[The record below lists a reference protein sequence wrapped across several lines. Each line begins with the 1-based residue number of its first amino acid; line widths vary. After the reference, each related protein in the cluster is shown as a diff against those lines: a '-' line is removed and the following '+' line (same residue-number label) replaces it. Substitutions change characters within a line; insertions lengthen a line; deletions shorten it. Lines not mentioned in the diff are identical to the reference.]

1 MHGGENPATQGWLAP
16 PGGGGQAPVPRLTR
30 CVHIPCPWAAAPI
43 TLPAVRQESAALV
56 RTPTEQEL
64 PPPPRSRA
72 ERLRALSSEAF
83 DVLIIGGGVT
93 GAGAAHDAA
102 LRGLRVALVERE
114 DFASGTSSRSSRLI
128 HGGVRYLEHGHL
140 GLVFES
146 SIERMRLL
154 RLAPHL
160 VRPLAFTWPVYQGA
174 RVPRWKLTA
183 GLMLYDALALFRNVK
198 SHRSFNARQVLEAE
212 PHLRSEG
219 LKGGACYYDAATDD
233 ARLTFANA
241 LGASE
246 AGATVLNHA
255 SVREL
260 VIEEG
265 KARGAV
271 VVDHLSGQHL
281 TVRARTLVNATGPWT
296 DEIRRL
302 EAHGEATPAVRGS
315 KGVHIAVPRERLG
328 NRHALTLLSPVD
340 GRVMFVLPAERHAI
354 IGTTETATRAHPAE
368 VRASEADVAYLL
380 ASANAFFPE
389 AKLVREDVVSAWA
402 GIRPL
407 VARGY
412 SGSGSAG
419 SASREHLI
427 DVSPSGVIAISGGKL
442 TTYRVM
448 ARDVVNAV
456 ERQLDL
462 PHRKSATETQ
472 PLPGGELRS
481 VDAELQA
488 VLPEVGQAEV
498 AHHLVHAYGS
508 RWRQVWRLT
517 QEEASLARP
526 LVEGLPYLR
535 AEAAHGVTHEFV
547 HTLADLLIRRLKVA
561 FETRDQGAEAARAA
575 AEVMAPRLGWDRAE
589 TQRQLDDYARDAGRI
604 FQIDPADA

>member
-1 MHGGENPATQGWLAP
+1 
-16 PGGGGQAPVPRLTR
+16 
-30 CVHIPCPWAAAPI
+30 
-43 TLPAVRQESAALV
+43 VRQSAALV
-56 RTPTEQEL
+56 RTHTEQEL
-64 PPPPRSRA
+64 PPPPASRA
-72 ERLRALSSEAF
+72 ERLRALASEAF
-83 DVLIIGGGVT
+83 DLLVIGGGVT
-93 GAGAAHDAA
+93 GAGAARDAA
-102 LRGLRVALVERE
+102 LRGLRVALVERD

-160 VRPLAFTWPVYQGA
+160 VRPLAFTWPVYKGA
-174 RVPRWKLTA
+174 RIPRWKLNA

-198 SHRSFNARQVLEAE
+198 AHRNLNARKVIAAE
-212 PHLRSEG
+212 PSLLSEG

-246 AGATVLNHA
+246 AGAVVLNHA
-255 SVREL
+255 SVSRL

-271 VVDHLSGQHL
+271 VVDHLSGQEH
-281 TVRARTLVNATGPWT
+281 TVRARVLVNATGPWS
-296 DEIRRL
+296 DEIRKLDSQR
-302 EAHGEATPAVRGS
+302 EAPAVRGS

-328 NRHALTLLSPVD
+328 NHNALTLLSPVD
-340 GRVMFVLPAERHAI
+340 GRVMFVLPADKHAI
-354 IGTTETATRAHPAE
+354 VGTTETATRAHPAE

-380 ASANAFFPE
+380 ASANAFFPQ
-389 AKLVREDVVSAWA
+389 AKLVRSDVVSAWA

-412 SGSGSAG
+412 SQGGGAG
-419 SASREHLI
+419 SASREHVI
-427 DVSPSGVIAISGGKL
+427 DLSPSGVIAISGGKL

-456 ERQLDL
+456 ERQLQVPL
-462 PHRKSATETQ
+462 RKSGTETL
-472 PLPGGELRS
+472 PLPGGNLRS
-481 VDAELQA
+481 VDAEL
-488 VLPEVGQAEV
+488 EVALREV
-498 AHHLVHAYGS
+498 AHVDVALHLVRAYGS
-508 RWRQVWRLT
+508 RWRQVWGLT
-517 QEEASLARP
+517 REEASLAQP

-535 AEAAHGVTHEFV
+535 AEAAHGVSHEFV

-575 AEVMAPRLGWDRAE
+575 AEVMAPRLGWNSAE
-589 TQRQLDDYARDAGRI
+589 TQRQLEAYTHDAGRI
-604 FQIDPADA
+604 FSIDPADG

>member
-1 MHGGENPATQGWLAP
+1 M
-16 PGGGGQAPVPRLTR
+16 
-30 CVHIPCPWAAAPI
+30 
-43 TLPAVRQESAALV
+43 RQESAALI
-56 RTPTEQEL
+56 RTPTEQET
-64 PPPPRSRA
+64 PPPPPPRA
-72 ERLRALSSEAF
+72 ERLRVLGSEAF

-93 GAGAAHDAA
+93 GTGAARDAA

-160 VRPLAFTWPVYQGA
+160 VRPLAFTWPVYKGA
-174 RVPRWKLTA
+174 RIPRWKLNA

-198 SHRSFNARQVLEAE
+198 GHRGLNARQTIEAE
-212 PHLRSEG
+212 PG
-219 LKGGACYYDAATDD
+219 LLPDGLTGGARYYDAATDD

-246 AGATVLNHA
+246 AGAVILNHA
-255 SVREL
+255 SVRRL

-271 VVDHLSGQHL
+271 MVDHLSGQEL
-281 TVRARTLVNATGPWT
+281 TVRARVLVNATGPWS
-296 DEIRRL
+296 DEIRKL
-302 EAHGEATPAVRGS
+302 DATGETHAVRGS
-315 KGVHIAVPRERLG
+315 KGVHISVPRERVG
-328 NRHALTLLSPVD
+328 NREALTLLSPLD
-340 GRVMFVLPAERHAI
+340 GRVMFILPAGKHTI
-354 IGTTETATRAHPAE
+354 IGTTETSTRAHPAE
-368 VRASEADVAYLL
+368 VRASEKDVEYLL
-380 ASANAFFPE
+380 ASANAFFPQ
-389 AKLVREDVVSAWA
+389 AKLARADVVSAWA

-407 VARGY
+407 VSRGY
-412 SGSGSAG
+412 SGGGDAG
-419 SASREHLI
+419 SASREHAI
-427 DVSPSGVIAISGGKL
+427 DLSPSGVIAISGGKL

-456 ERQLDL
+456 EHQLGV
-462 PHRKSATETQ
+462 PRRKTVTETL
-472 PLPGGELRS
+472 PLPGGDLPS
-481 VDAELQA
+481 FDAGLQA
-488 VLPEVGQAEV
+488 ALPEVGHAEV
-498 AHHLVHAYGS
+498 ALHLVRAYGS
-508 RWRQVWRLT
+508 RWRQVWAFTRA
-517 QEEASLARP
+517 EDSLSRP

-535 AEAAHGVTHEFV
+535 AEAAYGVTHEFV

-575 AEVMAPRLGWDRAE
+575 AEVMAPRLGWDAAE
-589 TQRQLDDYARDAGRI
+589 TQRQLEAYSQDAGRI
-604 FQIDPADA
+604 FNVDPADG